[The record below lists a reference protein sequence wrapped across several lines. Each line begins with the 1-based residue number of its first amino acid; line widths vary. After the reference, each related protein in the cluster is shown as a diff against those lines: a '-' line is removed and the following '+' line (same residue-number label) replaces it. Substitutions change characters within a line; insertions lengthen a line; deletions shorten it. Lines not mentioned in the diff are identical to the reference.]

1 MKENEIRK
9 ERKKRKE
16 RRNREE
22 PSVNQVASIILR
34 MHSL

>member
-9 ERKKRKE
+9 ERNKRKE

-22 PSVNQVASIILR
+22 PSVKQVARIILR